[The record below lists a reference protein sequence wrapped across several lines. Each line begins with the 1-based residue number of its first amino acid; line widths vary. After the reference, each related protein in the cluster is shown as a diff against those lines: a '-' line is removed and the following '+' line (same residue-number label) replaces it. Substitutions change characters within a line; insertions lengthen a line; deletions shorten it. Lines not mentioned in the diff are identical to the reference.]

1 MNNDIL
7 DNKILE
13 EVQNGVIPGMTYS
26 VVKDNDIFH
35 GSVGLKQIIP
45 TKENTSEDTL
55 YDLASLSK
63 VVSTVTIVSK
73 MYAEGKI
80 KLNDKVSAYLERFK
94 YDDVT
99 IFDLLTH
106 SSGLPADLDDLTI
119 VSKEELL
126 NKVYD
131 ASKVYETKTDVIYSD
146 LGYILLGELISKV
159 YGKPLDEV
167 AREEVFIP
175 LEMNHTCYNPIDKS
189 NCAPTEETTSR
200 GLLQGFVHD
209 EKAFSLG
216 GVAGNAGVFS
226 TNTDLVN
233 FMSMILNDGYYNGK
247 EYLPKQIIDLWFKPL
262 VFEERNDRYR
272 SLCWIVGQNKLV
284 NKNNGNVI
292 SFSGFTGPSISIDR
306 DNNLGIALLTNRVH
320 PTRKNNLI
328 ATERSKIT
336 ESVYESF
343 GLNQSE
349 RIM

>member
-26 VVKDNDIFH
+26 VVKDNDIYH
-35 GSVGLKQIIP
+35 GSVGLKQIVP
-45 TKENTSEDTL
+45 TKEDISEDTL

-94 YDDVT
+94 YDDIT

-175 LEMNHTCYNPIDKS
+175 LEMNHTCYNPINKN

-200 GLLQGFVHD
+200 GLLQGDVHD
-209 EKAFSLG
+209 EH
-216 GVAGNAGVFS
+216 
-226 TNTDLVN
+226 
-233 FMSMILNDGYYNGK
+233 DG
-247 EYLPKQIIDLWFKPL
+247 
-262 VFEERNDRYR
+262 R
-272 SLCWIVGQNKLV
+272 
-284 NKNNGNVI
+284 
-292 SFSGFTGPSISIDR
+292 
-306 DNNLGIALLTNRVH
+306 H
-320 PTRKNNLI
+320 PVP
-328 ATERSKIT
+328 E
-336 ESVYESF
+336 
-343 GLNQSE
+343 
-349 RIM
+349 